1 MSTTDEETFIVQR
14 HIACPS
20 CSSSDA
26 YCIWS
31 DDHGHCFS
39 CGYTYFPEK
48 SGQEKTHHRA
58 KTIDYSG
65 DYTGIKSRGL
75 YEDTLR
81 KFNVRVDNGPVIR
94 FPYYDQAGRI
104 VGYKERTLDKEFRW
118 HGKNADNQLFGQQ
131 LFGAGK
137 SVVITEG
144 EIDALSVWQARPK
157 WPVLSVPNGAKAA
170 KKAISAQLPYLMGFD
185 EVIFMMDTDA
195 AGVAAAEEC
204 VQLFPFGKAFLASL
218 SEYKDAS
225 EALQAGDGEAIRQ
238 AIWNK
243 RTYTPASIVD
253 GRDLFETVS
262 TPLHTSDVDY
272 PFPSLNSVTSG
283 LRAGELVV
291 LTAGSGTGKS
301 TAAAEICSHL
311 VDSDVGAVGYIAL
324 EESVKRTALRLM
336 SIKAN
341 KPLHLNNEV
350 PEDELRT
357 AFDSSLGLGRIFLR
371 DGFGSVHVDSIL
383 NDIRFLVAHHGVKW
397 IILDHLSIL
406 ISGLEMD
413 NERQTIDRCMTML
426 RSFCEETGVGMI
438 LISHLRRSQGDKGP
452 EDGAKISLQMLR
464 GSHSIV
470 QLCDVCIAVQR
481 DISGGDN
488 SAELVVL
495 KNRFTGRTGPAGT
508 LTFDQETGR
517 LTESLT
523 AASSSSDDYS
533 DF

>member
-1 MSTTDEETFIVQR
+1 MSTTADESYVIQA
-14 HIACPS
+14 HLPCPN

-26 YCIWS
+26 YCRWS
-31 DDHGHCFS
+31 DGHGYCFS
-39 CGYTYFPEK
+39 CGSYTHGEGSNQK
-48 SGQEKTHHRA
+48 QTNRIRK
-58 KTIDYSG
+58 IDYSG
-65 DYTGIKSRGL
+65 DYSGIKSRGL
-75 YEDTLR
+75 HEDTVR
-81 KFNVRVDNGPVIR
+81 KFNVRVDKGPVIK

-118 HGKNADNQLFGQQ
+118 HGKNSENQLFGQQ
-131 LFGAGK
+131 LFGKGK
-137 SVVITEG
+137 SIVITEG
-144 EIDALSVWQARPK
+144 ELDCLSVYQCRPK

-185 EVIFMMDTDA
+185 EVIFMYDQDP
-195 AGVAAAEEC
+195 AGLAAAEEC
-204 VQLFPFGKAFLASL
+204 VQLFPPGKAFLASL

-225 EALQAGDGEAIRQ
+225 EALQAGDSEAIRQ

-253 GRDLFETVS
+253 GRTLFDLVS
-262 TPLHTSDVDY
+262 TPLHSSDVDY

-283 LRAGELVV
+283 LRKGELVV

-341 KPLHLNNEV
+341 KPLHLNNEI
-350 PEDELRT
+350 PEVELRT
-357 AFDSSLGLGRIFLR
+357 AFDSSLGLGRVFLR
-371 DGFGSVHVDSIL
+371 DGFGSCDVNCIL
-383 NDIRFLVAHHGVKW
+383 NDIRFLVAHHGVNW

-481 DISGGDN
+481 NISGGDN

-508 LTFDQETGR
+508 LNFCQETGR
-517 LTESLT
+517 LTETLSPQT
-523 AASSSSDDYS
+523 VTNDDYS
-533 DF
+533 EF

>member
-1 MSTTDEETFIVQR
+1 MLTTDEESTVIQA
-14 HIACPS
+14 HLPCPS

-26 YCIWS
+26 YCLYS
-31 DDHGHCFS
+31 DGHGYCFS
-39 CGYTYFPEK
+39 CGSYT
-48 SGQEKTHHRA
+48 SGEGSDHKQTQRA
-58 KTIDYSG
+58 RTIDYSG

-75 YEDTLR
+75 HEDTLR
-81 KFNVRVDNGPVIR
+81 KFNVRVDQGPVIR
-94 FPYYDQAGRI
+94 FPYHDQAGRI
-104 VGYKERTLDKEFRW
+104 VGYKERTLNKEFRW
-118 HGKNADNQLFGQQ
+118 HGKNSDNQLFGQQ
-131 LFGAGK
+131 LFGGGK

-185 EVIFMMDTDA
+185 EVIFMFDNDD

-225 EALQAGDGEAIRQ
+225 DALQAGDSEAIRQ

-253 GRDLFETVS
+253 GRTLFDLVS

-283 LRAGELVV
+283 LRASELVV
-291 LTAGSGTGKS
+291 LTAGSGSGKS
-301 TAAAEICSHL
+301 TLAAEICSHL
-311 VDSDVGAVGYIAL
+311 VDADVGSVGYIAL

-350 PEDELRT
+350 PTDELRT
-357 AFDSSLGLGRIFLR
+357 AFDSSLGGGRVFLR
-371 DGFGSVHVDSIL
+371 DGFGSVDLDCIL

-523 AASSSSDDYS
+523 AASSSSDDYT

>member
-1 MSTTDEETFIVQR
+1 MLTTDEESFVVQR

-26 YCIWS
+26 YCIYS

-39 CGYTYFPEK
+39 CGYTYFPKK
-48 SGQEKTHHRA
+48 SGQEKTHYRA
-58 KTIDYSG
+58 RTIDYSG
-65 DYTGIKSRGL
+65 DFAGIKSRGL

-81 KFNVRVDNGPVIR
+81 KFNVRVDQGPVIK

-104 VGYKERTLDKEFRW
+104 VGYKERTLNKEFRW
-118 HGKNADNQLFGQQ
+118 HGKNSENRLFGQQ
-131 LFGAGK
+131 LFGKNK
-137 SVVITEG
+137 SIVVTEG
-144 EIDALSVWQARPK
+144 ELDCLSVYQCRPK
-157 WPVLSVPNGAKAA
+157 WPCVSISNGAKGA

-185 EVIFMMDTDA
+185 EVIFMFDNDP

-225 EALQAGDGEAIRQ
+225 DALQAGDSEAVRQ

-253 GRDLFETVS
+253 GRTLFELVS
-262 TPLHTSDVDY
+262 TPLHTSNVDY

-291 LTAGSGTGKS
+291 LTAGSGSGKS
-301 TAAAEICSHL
+301 TLAAEICSHL
-311 VDSDVGAVGYIAL
+311 VDSDVGSVGYIAL

-341 KPLHLNNEV
+341 KPLHLNNEI
-350 PEDELRT
+350 PEHEFRA
-357 AFDSSLGLGRIFLR
+357 AFDGSLGCGRVFLR
-371 DGFGSVHVDSIL
+371 DGFGSVDLDCIL
-383 NDIRFLVAHHGVKW
+383 NDIRFLVAHHDVKW

-413 NERQTIDRCMTML
+413 NERQTIDKCMTML
-426 RSFCEETGVGMI
+426 RSFCEESGVGMI

-470 QLCDVCIAVQR
+470 QLCDVCICLQR
-481 DISGGDN
+481 NISGGDN

-495 KNRFTGRTGPAGT
+495 KNRFSGSCGPAGT
-508 LTFDQETGR
+508 LTYSQGTGR

-523 AASSSSDDYS
+523 PTIASSDVYS